1 MIQIKS
7 DQLAIT
13 ISEKGAELQSIKS
26 NGLEYLW
33 QADPKYW
40 SKHSPVLF
48 PIIGELKDGT
58 YIFENKEYHL
68 PRHGFARDHVF
79 EAKQISETS
88 AIFTLKSSAD
98 TLSVYPFQF
107 IFQLQYE
114 IKQQTLY
121 CSYIIQNLN
130 EGDMYFSVG
139 GHPAFRVPL
148 DEKLKYADYSLAFN
162 KETSLK
168 RFLLYNG
175 LTNDK
180 TEDVALDDKE
190 LHLKSSLFYND
201 AIVLKHLSSDQIELF
216 SDKDPHG
223 LKFSF
228 EGFPYFGIWAAKDAP
243 FVCLEPWCGI
253 ADNIHHNHQLT
264 SKEGINQLAAGA
276 SWKRTW
282 NVELY

>member
-13 ISEKGAELQSIKS
+13 ISEKGAELQSIQL

-48 PIIGELKDGT
+48 PIIGELKDGK

-68 PRHGFARDHVF
+68 PRHGFARDHIF

-88 AIFTLKSSAD
+88 AMLTLRSNAD

-107 IFQLQYE
+107 ILQLQYE

-121 CSYIIQNLN
+121 CSYIVQNLN
-130 EGDMYFSVG
+130 ESDMFFSVG

-148 DEKLKYADYSLAFN
+148 NEKLKYEDYTLAFN
-162 KETSLK
+162 KDTSLK
-168 RFLLYNG
+168 RFLLDNG

-180 TEDVALDDKE
+180 TEDIELDDKK

-201 AIVLKHLSSDQIELF
+201 AIVLKHLSSDQIKLF

-223 LKFSF
+223 LKFNF

-253 ADNIHHNHQLT
+253 ADNIHHNYQLIN
-264 SKEGINQLAAGA
+264 KEGINKVATGVT
-276 SWKRTW
+276 WKRTW
-282 NVELY
+282 SVELF